1 MQVHGAA
8 AGGVGGRHGH
18 LAGRLFYA
26 MRQSKGKSDRLVP
39 EQWLWPPNACPDLI
53 SIMRWWLELRR
64 ALGGS
69 DLMWQLPWEP
79 KPPRASDIA
88 VSLER
93 CLSRAGSRAPSG
105 FKWTHHSLR
114 KGAASECNALG
125 VPISKIKRMGDWGRK
140 SRVCED
146 RYIAVECDQAT
157 PGGQRFFGW
166 LRPSPA
172 VDLAHVPIGPATTS
186 VEGVVAVPSDRVV
199 GLRT

>member
-1 MQVHGAA
+1 MWT
-8 AGGVGGRHGH
+8 
-18 LAGRLFYA
+18 RL
-26 MRQSKGKSDRLVP
+26 R
-39 EQWLWPPNACPDLI
+39 WPP
-53 SIMRWWLELRR
+53 
-64 ALGGS
+64 
-69 DLMWQLPWEP
+69 
-79 KPPRASDIA
+79 
-88 VSLER
+88 
-93 CLSRAGSRAPSG
+93 SRY
-105 FKWTHHSLR
+105 
-114 KGAASECNALG
+114 ALG

-172 VDLAHVPIGPATTS
+172 VDLAHVPAGPATTS

>member
-1 MQVHGAA
+1 M
-8 AGGVGGRHGH
+8 
-18 LAGRLFYA
+18 
-26 MRQSKGKSDRLVP
+26 
-39 EQWLWPPNACPDLI
+39 
-53 SIMRWWLELRR
+53 
-64 ALGGS
+64 
-69 DLMWQLPWEP
+69 MWQLPWEP
-79 KPPRASDIA
+79 KPPHASDIA

-125 VPISKIKRMGDWGRK
+125 VPISKIKRMGDWGPK